1 MYVPQ
6 ILMTSDGENMTAV
19 DIEPQNSECG
29 TGAAKE
35 SSLRGLRHLER
46 DQWLDVTIG
55 IFSCTKCTWTTGRI
69 PFQVWMLITHRSRSR
84 VNATKPTDFP
94 MVRLEDSQG
103 KAEMD
108 DGQGT

>member
-1 MYVPQ
+1 
-6 ILMTSDGENMTAV
+6 MTAV

-55 IFSCTKCTWTTGRI
+55 NFSCTKCTWTTGRI
-69 PFQVWMLITHRSRSR
+69 PFQVWMLITHTQVDQESMPRNPRI
-84 VNATKPTDFP
+84 
-94 MVRLEDSQG
+94 SQWYG
-103 KAEMD
+103 
-108 DGQGT
+108 